1 MKVPQAVKTKCVMGE
16 LTLGDV
22 MNLINSR
29 FSYVCVEQDGR
40 SMGRYVWSIDEKSR
54 LFLYCDE
61 NTPEYS
67 KGFPLGTPSLQ
78 GISLKTKV
86 QIKNDSVEWNDDGVK
101 TCLQFL
107 ETKVIGLDGIL
118 PRRKE

>member
-22 MNLINSR
+22 LNLITSK
-29 FSYVCVEQDGR
+29 FSYICVEQDGA
-40 SMGRYVWSIDEKSR
+40 SGRYENWCINQKNK
-54 LFLYCDE
+54 LALYRDE
-61 NTPEYS
+61 NTQDYDHDFLFDLKS
-67 KGFPLGTPSLQ
+67 KVS
-78 GISLKTKV
+78 
-86 QIKNDSVEWNDDGVK
+86 IKNDGVEWDDDGVK

-118 PRRKE
+118 PRRKK

>member
-40 SMGRYVWSIDEKSR
+40 SMGRYDSWSIDEKSR

-61 NTPEYS
+61 NTPDYEFDF
-67 KGFPLGTPSLQ
+67 KF
-78 GISLKTKV
+78 SLKTKV
-86 QIKNDSVEWNDDGVK
+86 QIKNDSVEWDEDGLK
-101 TCLQFL
+101 TSLSFL
-107 ETKVIGLDGIL
+107 ETKVVGLEDIL
-118 PRRKE
+118 PRRNK

>member
-29 FSYVCVEQDGR
+29 FCYVCVAQDGR
-40 SMGRYVWSIDEKSR
+40 QMGRYDSWCIDEKNR
-54 LFLYCDE
+54 FAVYRDE
-61 NTPEYS
+61 DTFDDDHSFSFDLKS
-67 KGFPLGTPSLQ
+67 KVS
-78 GISLKTKV
+78 V
-86 QIKNDSVEWNDDGVK
+86 KNDCVEWNDDGVK

-118 PRRKE
+118 PRRKK

>member
-29 FSYVCVEQDGR
+29 FSHICVVRDG
-40 SMGRYVWSIDEKSR
+40 SGRYDNWCINQKNK
-54 LFLYCDE
+54 LLLYRDE
-61 NTPEYS
+61 NTQDYDYDFLFDLKS
-67 KGFPLGTPSLQ
+67 KVSVKNDCVEWEEDG
-78 GISLKTKV
+78 LKTY
-86 QIKNDSVEWNDDGVK
+86 
-101 TCLQFL
+101 LQFL
-107 ETKVIGLDGIL
+107 ETKVIGLDEIL